1 MEVKPM
7 TKAVGLLV
15 IAIAIM
21 VSPHLAHAQ
30 RATGKVAR
38 IGYLDFRSSDLKAF
52 RQGLRDLGYV
62 EGRNI
67 VIEYRS
73 AEGDLDRLSLL
84 AADLVR
90 RKVDV
95 IVTST
100 GQGAFRAKKETN
112 TIPIVMTASAD
123 AVKQGIVASLARPGA
138 NVTGIT
144 STSPVLE
151 GKRLELLKQ
160 ALPGVTRVGFLG
172 CRGFSRNGAPRTPT
186 FEEAEV
192 VARALRT
199 ELVELAVKGHDYR
212 SLEQAFKDA
221 INTRVKALLISNCP
235 QALPPRETVDLAAK
249 YQLPAM
255 YALMEYVADYNG
267 LMFYGPIPSEQSRR
281 AAFFV
286 DKILKGANPADL
298 PVEQPM
304 KFELVINLKT
314 AKQLGLTIPP
324 KVLIWA
330 DKVIE

>member
-1 MEVKPM
+1 M

-15 IAIAIM
+15 MAIAIM
-21 VSPHLAHAQ
+21 DSPHLAHAQ

-73 AEGDLDRLSLL
+73 AEGDIDRLAPL
-84 AADLVR
+84 AAELVR

-95 IVTST
+95 IVTGT
-100 GQGAFRAKKETN
+100 GQGALRAKKTTS
-112 TIPIVMTASAD
+112 TIPIVMAFSAD
-123 AVKQGIVASLARPGA
+123 AVRQGIVASLAKPGA

-144 STSPVLE
+144 SSSPVLE

-160 ALPGVTRVGFLG
+160 ALPGVSRLGFLG
-172 CRGFSRNGAPRTPT
+172 CRGFPGNSNRYTRT

-199 ELVELAVKGHDYR
+199 ELVALRIKAPDYQ

-221 INTRVKALLISNCP
+221 INTRVKALLVANCP
-235 QALPPRETVDLAAK
+235 QVLPPRETVDLAAK
-249 YQLPAM
+249 YRLPAM
-255 YALMEYVADYNG
+255 YALREYVADYNG

-286 DKILKGANPADL
+286 DKILKGTNPADL

-324 KVLIWA
+324 KALTWA

>member
-1 MEVKPM
+1 MVK
-7 TKAVGLLV
+7 AIRYLLT
-15 IAIAIM
+15 IAIL
-21 VSPHLAHAQ
+21 VSPYVTHAQ
-30 RATGKVAR
+30 QANGKVAR

-73 AEGDLDRLSLL
+73 AEGDINQLAPL
-84 AADLVR
+84 AAELVR

-100 GQGAFRAKKETN
+100 GQGAFHAKKATS

-123 AVKQGIVASLARPGA
+123 AVRQGIVASLARPGT

-144 STSPVLE
+144 SSSPVLE

-160 ALPGVTRVGFLG
+160 ALPGVSRVGFLG
-172 CRGFSRNGAPRTPT
+172 CRGFSGNRTPRTPT
-186 FEEAEV
+186 FEEADV
-192 VARALRT
+192 VARAQRT
-199 ELVELAVKGHDYR
+199 ALVELTVKAHDYQ

-221 INTRVKALLISNCP
+221 INKRVKALLISNCP
-235 QALPPRETVDLAAK
+235 QALPPRETVDLAGRNR
-249 YQLPAM
+249 LPAM
-255 YALMEYVADYNG
+255 YALREYVVGFNG
-267 LMFYGPIPSEQSRR
+267 LMFYGPIPGEQSRR

-286 DKILKGANPADL
+286 DKILKGAKPADL

-314 AKQLGLTIPP
+314 AKQLGLVIPP
-324 KVLIWA
+324 KALMWA
-330 DKVIE
+330 DKVVE

>member
-1 MEVKPM
+1 MIKGIRLFLA
-7 TKAVGLLV
+7 TAFLV
-15 IAIAIM
+15 SLFAAY
-21 VSPHLAHAQ
+21 AQ
-30 RATGKVAR
+30 QATAKMAR
-38 IGYLDFRSSDLKAF
+38 IGYLDFPSSDLKAF

-73 AEGDLDRLSLL
+73 AESDVNRLAPL
-84 AADLVR
+84 AAELVR

-100 GQGAFRAKKETN
+100 GQGAFHAKKATN

-160 ALPGVTRVGFLG
+160 ALPGVSRVGFLG
-172 CRGFSRNGAPRTPT
+172 CRGFSGNSTPRTPT
-186 FEEAEV
+186 FEEADV

-199 ELVELAVKGHDYR
+199 ELVELTVKAPHGYQ

-221 INTRVKALLISNCP
+221 INKRVKALLISNCP
-235 QALPPRETVDLAAK
+235 QALPPRETVDLAARNR
-249 YQLPAM
+249 LPAM
-255 YALMEYVADYNG
+255 YALREYVVVFNG

-286 DKILKGANPADL
+286 DKILKGVKPADL

-324 KVLIWA
+324 KLLMWA